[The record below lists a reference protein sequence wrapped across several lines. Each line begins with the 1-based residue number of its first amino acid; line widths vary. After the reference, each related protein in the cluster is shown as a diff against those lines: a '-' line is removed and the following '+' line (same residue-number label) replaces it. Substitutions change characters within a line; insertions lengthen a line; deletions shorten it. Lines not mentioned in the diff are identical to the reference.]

1 MALARLIPGSNKQI
15 DPNINVITTRV
26 KQKVR
31 HREYLL
37 IWQLFVRY
45 TISYEKRKQ

>member
-1 MALARLIPGSNKQI
+1 MAQARLIPQSNKQI
-15 DPNINVITTRV
+15 DPNIKVITSGV

-37 IWQLFVRY
+37 IWQLFVQC
-45 TISYEKRKQ
+45 TISCEK